1 MPDILIAAD
10 ADFVVDE
17 IIASISGPGTELRVA
32 RRGIEVAPAARE
44 RVPDLLICDLQIGN
58 MGGMAVTI
66 ELRHEE
72 GAGRLARVPVLM
84 LLDREADVYLAR
96 RSGADG
102 WLVKPLDPF
111 RLRRAADAVLAGE
124 GVFDG
129 VDPDE
134 WPALRAAARG
144 EEYVAPEPVEDDG
157 EDADVEPEAV
167 EDDGEDADVEP
178 EAVEAG

>member
-17 IIASISGPGTELRVA
+17 VLASISGPGTELRVA
-32 RRGIEVAPAARE
+32 RRGIEVAPSARE
-44 RVPDLLICDLQIGN
+44 RLPDLLICDLQIGN

-66 ELRHEE
+66 DLRHES
-72 GAGRLARVPVLM
+72 GAGRLGYVPVLM

-96 RSGADG
+96 RSGADA

-111 RLRRAADAVLAGE
+111 RLRRAVDAVLAGE
-124 GVFDG
+124 GTFDG
-129 VDPDE
+129 VDPAE

-144 EEYVAPEPVEDDG
+144 EEHVAPDPVEDDV
-157 EDADVEPEAV
+157 EDADAEPET
-167 EDDGEDADVEP
+167 
-178 EAVEAG
+178 VEAG

>member
-10 ADFVVDE
+10 ADYVVDE
-17 IIASISGPGTELRVA
+17 ILASISGPGTDLRVA
-32 RRGIEVAPAARE
+32 RRGIDVLPAARD
-44 RVPDLLICDLQIGN
+44 RLPDLVICDLQIGN

-66 ELRHEE
+66 DFRHEE
-72 GAGRLARVPVLM
+72 GADRLDRVPVLM

-96 RSGADG
+96 RSLADG

-124 GVFDG
+124 GTFDG

-144 EEYVAPEPVEDDG
+144 ETYVAPEPADDEDTEDD
-157 EDADVEPEAV
+157 AEA
-167 EDDGEDADVEP
+167 ES
-178 EAVEAG
+178 VEAG